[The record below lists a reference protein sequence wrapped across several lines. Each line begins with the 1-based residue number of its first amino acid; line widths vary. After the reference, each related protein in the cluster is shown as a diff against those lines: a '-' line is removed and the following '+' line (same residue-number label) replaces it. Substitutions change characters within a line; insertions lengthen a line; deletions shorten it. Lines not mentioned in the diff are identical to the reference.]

1 MNLTKEDEAR
11 SVVTMARLL
20 WILVTIVVTGVV
32 GVWRVA
38 WVVSDEVNKIDERL
52 SKIESQAGD
61 RYTLTM
67 ASENAMREAIANPGH
82 RVPDPRNAG
91 MYIQVRESEISSGT
105 NSELRNATP

>member
-1 MNLTKEDEAR
+1 MTPPTPQDEAR
-11 SVVTMARLL
+11 SVVAMARLL
-20 WILVTIVVTGVV
+20 WILLTIVITGVI

-38 WVVSDEVNKIDERL
+38 WVVSDEINKIDDRL
-52 SKIESQAGD
+52 STIEAQAGD

-91 MYIQVRESEISSGT
+91 VYIQVRSSEIT
-105 NSELRNATP
+105 PTLSEITP